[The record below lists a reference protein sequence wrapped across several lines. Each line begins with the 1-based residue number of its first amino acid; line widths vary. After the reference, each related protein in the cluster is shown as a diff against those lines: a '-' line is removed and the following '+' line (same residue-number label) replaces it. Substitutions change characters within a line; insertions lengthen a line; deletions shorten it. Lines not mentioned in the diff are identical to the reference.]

1 MAVSWERIDRKLA
14 ILQALLIDL
23 AEDLALLRAQ
33 QAQRSE
39 AEAVERDDK
48 SITVKIG
55 RKMKKGEVVEMA

>member
-48 SITVKIG
+48 GITVKIG
-55 RKMKKGEVVEMA
+55 RKMEKGEVVEMA

>member
-23 AEDLALLRAQ
+23 VEDLALLRAQ

-39 AEAVERDDK
+39 AKAVERDDEG
-48 SITVKIG
+48 ITVKIG
-55 RKMKKGEVVEMA
+55 RKMEKGEVVEMA

>member
-23 AEDLALLRAQ
+23 VEDLALLRAQ

-39 AEAVERDDK
+39 AEAVKRDDK
-48 SITVKIG
+48 GITVKIG
-55 RKMKKGEVVEMA
+55 RKMEKGEVVEMA

>member
-23 AEDLALLRAQ
+23 VEDLALLRAQ

-55 RKMKKGEVVEMA
+55 RKMEKREVVEMT